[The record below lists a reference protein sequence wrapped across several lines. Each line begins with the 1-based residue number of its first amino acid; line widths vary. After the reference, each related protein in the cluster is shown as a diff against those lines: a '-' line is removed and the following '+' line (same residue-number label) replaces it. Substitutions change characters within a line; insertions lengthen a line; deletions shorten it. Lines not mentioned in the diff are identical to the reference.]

1 MIVFTCICK
10 TLLLLL
16 VEAFDRGVRVTVR
29 VRVCARVSVRV
40 RVRVCC
46 DMHPHHSAPWVLRNA
61 ATFLKLSLVA
71 NCSAVSFL
79 LRVTRHML
87 HAVCVNMLRCEHVQF
102 VSVEL
107 THCER

>member
-1 MIVFTCICK
+1 
-10 TLLLLL
+10 
-16 VEAFDRGVRVTVR
+16 VRVR
-29 VRVCARVSVRV
+29 VRVCMRVSVRV

-46 DMHPHHSAPWVLRNA
+46 NMHPHHSAPWVLRNA

-87 HAVCVNMLRCEHVQF
+87 HVVCVHSVNMLRCEHAQF

-107 THCER
+107 THCGR